1 MALMKKQYY
10 IGLMSGTSLD
20 GVDAVLCR
28 VGAEHCEVL
37 QSHTHPFPETL
48 KARVLTA
55 IDTQTTLQEIGTLDH
70 LLGILFAD
78 AVKVLLEKS
87 GMDAENI
94 EAIGSHGQTL
104 WHEPTGET
112 PFSMQLGDPNI
123 IAAQTGI
130 PVVADF
136 RRKDMAFGGSGAPFA
151 PAFHKFLLGEQG
163 RGVCVVN
170 IGGIA
175 NITVLGETLIGYD
188 TGPGN
193 MLMDYWIAKQKGLPY
208 DKDGKWAREGK
219 VDYTLLDVMMNDE
232 YFAKPYPKSTGREK
246 FNEAWLKSVQRSAF
260 STQKTEASPRDA
272 YQNSSFLIPHSSF
285 KSVDVQRTMLE
296 LTALSISNEVLKFNP
311 DMLLLCGGGA
321 RNRFLVERIATLM
334 PNVQA
339 GVMEQADNLEAMMMA
354 WLAYKRIHNEPVG
367 LKDVTGAQENTI
379 LGGVYR

>member
-1 MALMKKQYY
+1 
-10 IGLMSGTSLD
+10 MSGTSLD

-28 VGAEHCEVL
+28 VDAEHCEVL
-37 QSHTHPFPETL
+37 QSHTHSFPETL

-55 IDTQTTLQEIGTLDH
+55 IDAQTTLQEIGTLDH

-78 AVKVLLEKS
+78 AVKALLEKS

-104 WHEPTGET
+104 WHEPAGET
-112 PFSMQLGDPNI
+112 PFSMQFGDPNI

-151 PAFHKFLLGEQG
+151 PAFHKFLLGEQTK
-163 RGVCVVN
+163 GVCVVN

-175 NITVLGETLIGYD
+175 NITVLGERLIGYD

-193 MLMDYWIAKQKGLPY
+193 MLMDLWIAKHKGFPY
-208 DKDGKWAREGK
+208 DEDGNWAREGS
-219 VDYTLLDVMMNDE
+219 VDYTLLEAMMADA

-246 FNEAWLKSVQRSAF
+246 FNEAWLESVQRLALSAQKKK
-260 STQKTEASPRDA
+260 SKTEALHSNA
-272 YQNSSFLIPHSSF
+272 NNNSSFPIPHSSF
-285 KSVDVQRTMLE
+285 KPVDVQRTLLE
-296 LTALSISNEVLKFNP
+296 LTALTISNEVLKFNP

-321 RNRFLVERIATLM
+321 RNRFLVERITTLM

-367 LKDVTGAQENTI
+367 LKDVTGAQDNTI